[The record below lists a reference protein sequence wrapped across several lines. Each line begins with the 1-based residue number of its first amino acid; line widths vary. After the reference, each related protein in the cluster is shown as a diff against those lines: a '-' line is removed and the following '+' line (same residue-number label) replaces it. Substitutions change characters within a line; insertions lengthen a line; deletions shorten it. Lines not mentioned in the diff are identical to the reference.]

1 MSSIAIWYSACID
14 MDSYDT
20 NATVIRVNIGLD
32 FLSQRR
38 EKSSERNVGGL
49 SRGIDSY
56 HDAVHFYCL

>member
-1 MSSIAIWYSACID
+1 

-38 EKSSERNVGGL
+38 EKGSKRNVDGL
-49 SRGIDSY
+49 SRGGIDSY
-56 HDAVHFYCL
+56 HDALHFY